1 MSNEINENE
10 INSPAEPA
18 TEALEGTVFAENPE
32 EIAMPE
38 ATPEQEPQTEEQFA
52 NEEAPADCK
61 KAKKSKKPKKAHSR
75 GWYIGWM
82 IFRRFLIVL
91 LVLVLF
97 LVGSLYALCYTLT
110 NGPSDTVRDMLVLSA
125 KQASATKWLPSLFLD
140 EDTVQA
146 ILDNSKKVNVTEID
160 PEDFKPKP
168 PQGENGKPVNPE
180 EYDEWADYPD
190 GVRLEYIQGSTY
202 RAYLTVVKDPSR
214 VFVGVCNNLGTA
226 AFGQRIFDI
235 AKKYNALAVI
245 NGGEFPDTGTSP
257 GNMPIG
263 ITYSQGKCVWDDHT
277 HRTFIGID
285 KNNKLIVTEGMTR
298 AEADA
303 LSIRDGVCFQNG
315 NVLITNENGKVQ
327 LHYSDGNLGAA
338 QRTAIGQRA
347 DGTMLL
353 LVTDGRSAASIGA
366 SKNDII
372 DFMVSQGAVV
382 AGMLDGGT
390 SSLMY
395 YDNYIQR
402 YNIDPTTLDEYQL
415 KGIVNKYKAFIPPR
429 SLPTFFVVAK
439 EGEE

>member
-1 MSNEINENE
+1 
-10 INSPAEPA
+10 
-18 TEALEGTVFAENPE
+18 
-32 EIAMPE
+32 
-38 ATPEQEPQTEEQFA
+38 
-52 NEEAPADCK
+52 
-61 KAKKSKKPKKAHSR
+61 
-75 GWYIGWM
+75 
-82 IFRRFLIVL
+82 
-91 LVLVLF
+91 
-97 LVGSLYALCYTLT
+97 
-110 NGPSDTVRDMLVLSA
+110 
-125 KQASATKWLPSLFLD
+125 
-140 EDTVQA
+140 
-146 ILDNSKKVNVTEID
+146 
-160 PEDFKPKP
+160 
-168 PQGENGKPVNPE
+168 
-180 EYDEWADYPD
+180 
-190 GVRLEYIQGSTY
+190 
-202 RAYLTVVKDPSR
+202 
-214 VFVGVCNNLGTA
+214 
-226 AFGQRIFDI
+226 
-235 AKKYNALAVI
+235 
-245 NGGEFPDTGTSP
+245 
-257 GNMPIG
+257 
-263 ITYSQGKCVWDDHT
+263 
-277 HRTFIGID
+277 IGID

>member
-1 MSNEINENE
+1 MDENKINE
-10 INSPAEPA
+10 AETAQVQNGEPKA
-18 TEALEGTVFAENPE
+18 PE
-32 EIAMPE
+32 
-38 ATPEQEPQTEEQFA
+38 
-52 NEEAPADCK
+52 K
-61 KAKKSKKPKKAHSR
+61 KVKKVHSK
-75 GWYIGWM
+75 GWYIGWKV
-82 IFRRFLIVL
+82 FRRSLIVL

-110 NGPSDTVRDMLVLSA
+110 NGPSDSVRDMLVLSA

-140 EDTVQA
+140 EETIEE
-146 ILDNSKKVNVTEID
+146 ILKSSKKVTVTEID
-160 PEDFKPKP
+160 PEAFKPKP
-168 PQGENGKPVNPE
+168 PQGSTDTDTDTE
-180 EYDEWADYPD
+180 EYDEWADYPE

-214 VFVGVCNNLGTA
+214 VFVGVCNNLGSA
-226 AFGQRIFDI
+226 AFGQRIFAI
-235 AKKYNALAVI
+235 AEKYDALVAI

-257 GNMPIG
+257 GNMPVG
-263 ITYSQGKCVWDDHT
+263 ITYSQGECVWDDHA

-285 KNNKLIVTEGMTR
+285 ENDRLVVSEGMTKAR
-298 AEADA
+298 AEE
-303 LSIRDGVCFQNG
+303 LNIRDGVCFQNG

-327 LHYSDGNLGAA
+327 LHYSDGNVGAA

-353 LVTDGRSAASIGA
+353 VVTDGRSAASIGA

-372 DFMVSQGAVV
+372 DLMVANGAVV

-395 YDNYIQR
+395 YENYIER
-402 YNIDPTTLDEYQL
+402 YNIDPTTLDQYQL
-415 KGIVNKYKAFIPPR
+415 QGIVNKYKAFIPPR
-429 SLPTFFVVAK
+429 SLPTFFIVAK